1 MSLISNEV
9 IQADFITALKG
20 RAALTTLLSSG
31 AVGVKED
38 QYQGKNIGFP
48 AVRYNL
54 IDQRPYNEREQ
65 CTHSILNF
73 SIRCY
78 AEGASSK
85 KADQV
90 AGVVVA
96 FLHRYNIQGTGWY
109 GFVRTINTN
118 GAVRIT
124 EDLWMTE
131 AFFQANVYP
140 AVQGDDYG

>member
-1 MSLISNEV
+1 MALISNEV
-9 IQADFITALKG
+9 VQADFIAALK
-20 RAALTTLLSSG
+20 AHATLTALLSSG
-31 AVGVKED
+31 ASGVKED

-65 CTHSILNF
+65 CTHSILGF

-85 KADQV
+85 VADQV
-90 AGVVVA
+90 AGVVVG
-96 FLHRYNIQGTGWY
+96 FLHRRNIQGTGWY
-109 GFVRTINTN
+109 GFVRAINTN
-118 GAVRIT
+118 GAVHIT

-131 AFFQANVYP
+131 AYFQANVYP
-140 AVQGDDYG
+140 ADRGVDYG

>member
-1 MSLISNEV
+1 MALISNDV
-9 IQADFITALKG
+9 IQADLIASLKSHG
-20 RAALTTLLSSG
+20 TLTTLLNAG
-31 AVGVKED
+31 ATGVKED

-48 AVRYNL
+48 ALRVNL
-54 IDQRPYNEREQ
+54 IDQRPYNDREQ

-78 AEGASSK
+78 AEGASSL

-96 FLHRYNIQGTGWY
+96 YLHRKELEGTGWY
-109 GFVRTINTN
+109 GFIRTINTN
-118 GAVRIT
+118 GAIHVT
-124 EDLWMTE
+124 EDLWVTE

-140 AVQGDDYG
+140 GTKGKDYG